1 VRAIDKGR
9 KRSGK
14 HLGARRQFTADK
26 KVWDLLDKAAIAHA
40 NRSCADWAIRCLIVC
55 AAYELQMD
63 LEHCLSLA
71 SMKLSE
77 RKK

>member
-1 VRAIDKGR
+1 MRPIDKGR

-14 HLGARRQFTADK
+14 HLGARRQFTADQ

-40 NRSCADWAIRCLIVC
+40 NRSCGEWAIRCLIVC

-63 LEHCLSLA
+63 LKYCLGLA
-71 SMKLSE
+71 GMKLSE
-77 RKK
+77 RK